1 MAPEASERIVCLF
14 FFRLAD
20 LRFARGRGRGEVNV
34 LALGSRG
41 WIFWFYLGFV
51 AGFLGVYGRFKDF

>member
-1 MAPEASERIVCLF
+1 MFV